1 MGVNISTEYLTFVD
15 LTGNESFSG
24 VNDDANGP
32 GALDKFLATPLGEA
46 QADSIR
52 EEAAQQA
59 LGQGVDDYE
68 ISDTKI
74 RRILFSEQAGQ
85 EQGYNTAEASNEQML
100 DDHGPDWLDKLG
112 GALTGLFASA
122 DETLSD
128 AVHSGVDA
136 TVDGVTNND
145 GMAGQAADAMRNRQ
159 AQLDAEIEQQ
169 VNGTAPSTPG
179 M

>member
-59 LGQGVDDYE
+59 LGQGVEDYE
-68 ISDTKI
+68 ISDSKI

-85 EQGYNTAEASNEQML
+85 DQGYNTAEASNEQML

-122 DETLSD
+122 DEAASD
-128 AVHSGVDA
+128 VVNGGVDMA
-136 TVDGVTNND
+136 VDGVLNNS
-145 GMAGQAADAMRNRQ
+145 GMTGQAVDALEDRHEQ
-159 AQLDAEIEQQ
+159 IDAQVKGI
-169 VNGTAPSTPG
+169 T